1 MTMESVVTIL
11 NRLWE
16 STVNFMPNLVGA
28 LILLAI
34 GWVVG
39 TIVGRI
45 TREILRRLKVDEYIT
60 RSRRPFF
67 RVSDIF
73 KVIVEWSIYLAFI
86 QAAVG
91 VLGIGPL
98 ESFFEG
104 ILAFIPGLI
113 KAIITIIVGYAIA
126 NYVSSKI
133 KESKVSYSDLLGN
146 ALFFLIVYV
155 SVALALPSIGIDPFI
170 VNAILLVI
178 LGTVGIGLAI
188 AIGLGLKDVVAKAAK
203 KYFRKL

>member
-16 STVNFMPNLVGA
+16 STVNFIPNLVGA

-73 KVIVEWSIYLAFI
+73 KVIVEWSIYLAFM

-91 VLGIGPL
+91 VLGIEPL

-203 KYFRKL
+203 KYFKKL

>member
-133 KESKVSYSDLLGN
+133 KESKVSYSDLLGST
-146 ALFFLIVYV
+146 LFFLIVYV